1 MGAKAFRK
9 IIGAHVRIT
18 TYHKENNYLNESWM
32 LLQIHTKTALTTVDL
47 NLLHSGPNK
56 YLYFE

>member
-1 MGAKAFRK
+1 MGAKAFTK

-32 LLQIHTKTALTTVDL
+32 LLQIHTKTAL
-47 NLLHSGPNK
+47 LL
-56 YLYFE
+56 